1 MDSQKNLI
9 LVALKSMEYESIK
22 AGDKAMERCLGGCLR
37 SLRATTKVIAKLEH
51 LSGIK
56 GFTRSMIALIGE
68 TFEKGPIRCDCGK
81 KNKSLADL
89 KIHLKS
95 HLKKKVL
102 SREKLLCLRRLLRT
116 RNRVRMQRR
125 KKE

>member
-1 MDSQKNLI
+1 MRSGSSARSSLAQASELKDRAA
-9 LVALKSMEYESIK
+9 ALTPVEDFMEYESIK

-68 TFEKGPIRCDCGK
+68 TFEKGPGNIFKSGKPSQANVFCGG
-81 KNKSLADL
+81 NVIFFSSDQA
-89 KIHLKS
+89 
-95 HLKKKVL
+95 
-102 SREKLLCLRRLLRT
+102 
-116 RNRVRMQRR
+116 Q
-125 KKE
+125 